1 MRNDNDRCLGD
12 VGNHPGNAG
21 ASARWY
27 VVQTQ
32 PHKDRGVA
40 SQLTAQ
46 NFHPFLPQML
56 KTVRHA
62 RKMRTVR
69 TPLFPGY
76 VFVRLD
82 LARDRWRSVNGTFGV
97 VRMIMNGDL
106 PAPAPVGVVEAL
118 QAGCD
123 RFGTLAGGLHL
134 AVGGKV
140 RIILGPLADSLGVI
154 DRLDENERVRVLID
168 FMNCQVPVQL
178 PRSSLRPA
186 A

>member
-1 MRNDNDRCLGD
+1 M
-12 VGNHPGNAG
+12 
-21 ASARWY
+21 ASNGHSADSRSDRWY

-32 PHKDRGVA
+32 PHKDHGVV
-40 SQLTAQ
+40 SQLLAQ
-46 NFHPFLPQML
+46 NFRPFLPQML
-56 KTVRHA
+56 RTVRHA

-82 LARDRWRSVNGTFGV
+82 LDRDRWRSVNGTFGV
-97 VRMIMNGDL
+97 VRLIMNGDL

-123 RFGTLAGGLHL
+123 RHGTLANGVNL
-134 AVGGKV
+134 AVGAKV

-154 DRLDENERVRVLID
+154 DRLDENGRVRVLID
-168 FMNCQVPVQL
+168 LMNCQVPVRL
-178 PRSSLRPA
+178 PRSALRSA